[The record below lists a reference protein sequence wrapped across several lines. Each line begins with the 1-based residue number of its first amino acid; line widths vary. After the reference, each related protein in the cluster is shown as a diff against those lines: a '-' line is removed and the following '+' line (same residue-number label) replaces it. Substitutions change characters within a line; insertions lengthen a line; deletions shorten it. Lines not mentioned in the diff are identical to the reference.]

1 MIFDLESE
9 EAKLLL
15 NVALM
20 ATGQNRFRSAAKI
33 LAALERFRPEEAS
46 VAVANAIL
54 RISMLD
60 FVGAVDYIDRIAL
73 PKFPSSAMLQAFKGM
88 ALIRLGRNQES
99 CGGTIGKGPTDMT
112 ESMIVEAVRAA
123 GGPSALDQQG
133 VGVGSAQPVAD
144 PSAVSRFQAAMGAQ
158 GPQGVDPVPF
168 ASEVAA
174 SWRSAHVNN
183 QGILHR
189 IRALSQLERMH
200 GPSSAELV
208 ELQYEVMNLS
218 FQQEVVAKVADK
230 TSSAVQTLVKNQ

>member
-1 MIFDLESE
+1 
-9 EAKLLL
+9 
-15 NVALM
+15 
-20 ATGQNRFRSAAKI
+20 
-33 LAALERFRPEEAS
+33 
-46 VAVANAIL
+46 
-54 RISMLD
+54 
-60 FVGAVDYIDRIAL
+60 
-73 PKFPSSAMLQAFKGM
+73 
-88 ALIRLGRNQES
+88 
-99 CGGTIGKGPTDMT
+99 MT

-123 GGPSALDQQG
+123 SGTSALYQRG
-133 VGVGSAQPVAD
+133 VGGVGLAQPIAN

-158 GPQGVDPVPF
+158 GTQSMDPVPF
-168 ASEVAA
+168 ANEIAA

-189 IRALSQLERMH
+189 IRELSQLGRMH